1 LNIHP
6 PVAYLFVTLML
17 AFMAASIK
25 KSQIIDFFGETIL
38 KDANEKRATLLLVAL
53 SFILAPFFLSF
64 VLISTFDKWLLR
76 FQEKEKT
83 LTLLV
88 ASALLG
94 SIITPFGNLNNVFI
108 SIALGKGSPNM
119 SIPSFVSIM
128 LPLWISGLVILL
140 ALACFLCGK
149 DKIKE
154 TSSTVKWRKKE
165 LIFSLVIFVFIFGY
179 FNVGKHF
186 NLELLGLIILGGIFA
201 IVFMG
206 IEPLKAVNW
215 LLFIPVGVSFLIYYL
230 FYFFP
235 LTNFKLSPLIVY
247 SIGSVGSAGLSS
259 NVISFV
265 LPLLKYDASLILYS
279 VSVGSLAG
287 MLGSCESILVWR
299 RGKTKIKW
307 SLMFEIFAIFLLVS
321 LIILFKRGGLYG

>member
-1 LNIHP
+1 
-6 PVAYLFVTLML
+6 ML

-25 KSQIIDFFGETIL
+25 KSQIIDFFGEKIL

-53 SFILAPFFLSF
+53 SFIMAPFFLSF

-94 SIITPFGNLNNVFI
+94 SIITPFGNLNNIFV
-108 SIALGKGSPNM
+108 SIALGNGSPKL
-119 SIPSFVSIM
+119 SISSFVSMM
-128 LPLWISGLVILL
+128 LPLWISGFVVLL
-140 ALACFLCGK
+140 ALSYFLCGK

-154 TSSTVKWRKKE
+154 TSITVQWRKKE
-165 LIFSLVIFVFIFGY
+165 LIFSLVLFVFIFGY

-186 NLELLGLIILGGIFA
+186 NLGLLGLIILGGVFA
-201 IVFMG
+201 VAFMG
-206 IEPLKAVNW
+206 MEPLKAVNW
-215 LLFIPVGVSFLIYYL
+215 WILIPVGVSFVVYYL
-230 FYFFP
+230 CYFFP
-235 LTNFKLSPLIVY
+235 LADIKLNPLAIY
-247 SIGSVGSAGLSS
+247 SIGSLGSAGLSS
-259 NVISFV
+259 NVLSFL

-287 MLGSCESILVWR
+287 MIGSCESILVWR
-299 RGKTKIKW
+299 KGKTKIKW
-307 SLMFEIFAIFLLVS
+307 SLMFEIFTIFLLIS